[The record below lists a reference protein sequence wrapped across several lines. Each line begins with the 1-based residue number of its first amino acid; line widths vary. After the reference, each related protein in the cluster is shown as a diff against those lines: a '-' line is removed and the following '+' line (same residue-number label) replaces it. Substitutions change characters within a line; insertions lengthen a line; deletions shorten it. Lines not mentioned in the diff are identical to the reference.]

1 MSTSPAF
8 ANVSEAMDMVQAGLS
23 YLAAADAA
31 QLATVT
37 QAECLRGLERAD
49 AIATAAQASILADS
63 WPGRGTQ
70 TTRTTAR
77 GPG

>member
-49 AIATAAQASILADS
+49 AIATAARASILAGFS
-63 WPGRGTQ
+63 SHLHGVKLQVGEHS
-70 TTRTTAR
+70 
-77 GPG
+77 